1 MVAQNRRKLQQ
12 EVLRQYGDGKISA
25 GRGAEILG
33 ISLREFLDL
42 LEREGVAINWDSE
55 AFLKSGEATFGE

>member
-1 MVAQNRRKLQQ
+1 MVNRNKGTLQQ
-12 EVLRQYGDGKISA
+12 EVLRQYSTGKISA

-42 LEREGVAINWDSE
+42 LERKSVAINWDSD
-55 AFLKSGEATFGE
+55 AFLKAGDATFGE